1 MSAVGAARSTH
12 VLILAPA
19 GRDAALTKSV
29 LARAGI
35 ASAACADLD
44 ELCGA
49 LAAGAAR
56 RVAAAIITEEGLAE
70 GSIAGLASWIAEQE
84 PWSDFPF
91 VVLLDRR
98 NSSEDGTEEFAF
110 LKTTANITLLERP
123 VHGATLVSAVK
134 AALRARGRQY
144 EVHDTLKALE
154 ESEQRYRTLADSLP
168 QLVWTCRPDGTC
180 DYLSRQWLDYTGIA
194 ESEQLGLSWPDL
206 PIHPDDRRRVSK
218 CWKAAIAD
226 RGDYDLDLR
235 IRGAAGEYR
244 WFKARGTPLRDAG
257 GRIAK
262 WFGTCTDIGEIVG
275 ARVTLTRS
283 RAELE
288 GLVAARTK
296 SLAEANN
303 LLMKEIAERE
313 RAEDALRQTQKLES
327 LGQLTSGVAHDFNN
341 LLTAVLG
348 NIDLATRRID
358 DEATMRPLR
367 GAIRAAERGA
377 KLTAQLLAFSRKQ
390 RLAPKPVDLNLLVS
404 EAGDM
409 LFRTMGTT
417 VRVETVLESG
427 LWPALIDP
435 NQIELALLNLAING
449 RDAMTE
455 GGRLTIRT
463 ANVPADARPA
473 ELRPGDYVMIAVT
486 DTGAGMSEQVRARAF
501 EPFFTTK
508 DIGKGSGLGLSMVH
522 GLAVQSGGNVYI
534 DSRVGQGTTVR
545 LYVPRASGTPAS
557 AQEGQASDIP
567 TLGKATILVVDDD
580 AGVREIAVNALHE
593 LGYRTLEAE
602 NGPVALDRLA
612 RGDPIDLLLVDVAM
626 PGMNGVELVRR
637 ARKRQP
643 ALRALFATGYA
654 DIDAFEHVGDDLL
667 LQKPYRLETLADLV
681 RRALLHDVP
690 AAGGTTNVVPIKP
703 SPSRPSSS
711 KR

>member
-1 MSAVGAARSTH
+1 MRTAGVARSTH

-19 GRDAALTKSV
+19 GRDAALTQAV
-29 LARAGI
+29 LGHAGI
-35 ASAACADLD
+35 ASAVCANLD
-44 ELCGA
+44 ELCRA
-49 LAAGAAR
+49 LMAGAAHG
-56 RVAAAIITEEGLAE
+56 VAAAIITEEGLIE
-70 GSIAGLASWIAEQE
+70 GDVAGLARWIADQD
-84 PWSDFPF
+84 PWSDLPF

-98 NSSEDGTEEFAF
+98 TSSADGAEQFAF
-110 LKTTANITLLERP
+110 LRTAANITLLERP

-180 DYLSRQWLDYTGIA
+180 DYLSRQWLDYTGIP
-194 ESEQLGLSWPDL
+194 ESEQRDLSWPDL
-206 PIHPDDRRRVSK
+206 AIHPDDRERVSE
-218 CWKAAIAD
+218 CWSAAIGGS
-226 RGDYDLDLR
+226 GDYDLELR
-235 IRGAAGEYR
+235 IRGASGDYR
-244 WFKARGTPLRDAG
+244 WFKTRGTPLRDAE

-262 WFGTCTDIGEIVG
+262 WFGTCTDISEIVV
-275 ARVTLTRS
+275 ARETSARS

-288 GLVAARTK
+288 SLVTARTK

-377 KLTAQLLAFSRKQ
+377 KLTTQLLAFSRKQ

-417 VRVETVLESG
+417 VRVETMLEPG

-435 NQIELALLNLAING
+435 NQIELVLINLAING
-449 RDAMTE
+449 RDAMAE

-463 ANVPADARPA
+463 ANVPADARPSD
-473 ELRPGDYVMIAVT
+473 LPPGDYVMIAVA
-486 DTGAGMSEQVRARAF
+486 DTGTGMTEQVRARAF

-508 DIGKGSGLGLSMVH
+508 EVGKGSGLGLSMVH

-534 DSRVGQGTTVR
+534 DSRVGHGTTVR
-545 LYVPRASGTPAS
+545 LYVPRASGEPGS
-557 AQEGQASDIP
+557 GHQRQASD
-567 TLGKATILVVDDD
+567 LLSVGKATILVVDDD

-602 NGPVALDRLA
+602 NGQAALDRLA
-612 RGDPIDLLLVDVAM
+612 QGEPIDLLLVDVAM
-626 PGMNGVELVRR
+626 PGMNGVEMVRR
-637 ARKRQP
+637 ARERYP
-643 ALRALFATGYA
+643 TLRALFATGYA
-654 DIDAFEHVGDDLL
+654 DIDAFEHGGSDLL

-681 RRALLHDVP
+681 RRALLRDVP
-690 AAGGTTNVVPIKP
+690 AGMAAPNVVPIKP
-703 SPSRPSSS
+703 SPSKPSS

>member
-1 MSAVGAARSTH
+1 MSTAGAARSMH

-19 GRDAALTKSV
+19 GRDAALTQAV

-35 ASAACADLD
+35 ASAVCANLH

-49 LAAGAAR
+49 LTAGAAHGA
-56 RVAAAIITEEGLAE
+56 AAAIITEEGLID
-70 GSIAGLASWIAEQE
+70 GDIAGLSGWIANQE
-84 PWSDFPF
+84 PWSDLPF

-98 NSSEDGTEEFAF
+98 TSSENRAEEFAF
-110 LKTTANITLLERP
+110 LRTTANITLLERP
-123 VHGATLVSAVK
+123 VHGATLVSAVN

-180 DYLSRQWLDYTGIA
+180 DYLSRQWLDYTGIP
-194 ESEQLGLSWPDL
+194 ESEQRDLSWPDL
-206 PIHPDDRRRVSK
+206 AIHPDDCERVSQ
-218 CWKAAIAD
+218 CWRAAI
-226 RGDYDLDLR
+226 RGQGDYDLELR
-235 IRGAAGEYR
+235 IRGASGDYR
-244 WFKARGTPLRDAG
+244 WFKTRGTPLRDAE

-262 WFGTCTDIGEIVG
+262 WFGTCTDISEIVV
-275 ARVTLTRS
+275 ARETLARS

-288 GLVAARTK
+288 SLVAARTK

-348 NIDLATRRID
+348 NIDLATRRIS
-358 DEATMRPLR
+358 DEAIMRPLR

-377 KLTAQLLAFSRKQ
+377 KLTSQLLAFSRKQ

-417 VRVETVLESG
+417 VRVETMLEPG

-435 NQIELALLNLAING
+435 NQIELVLINLAING
-449 RDAMTE
+449 RDAMAE

-473 ELRPGDYVMIAVT
+473 DLRPGDYVMIAVA
-486 DTGAGMSEQVRARAF
+486 DTGTGMTEQVRARAF

-508 DIGKGSGLGLSMVH
+508 EVGKGSGLGLSMVH

-534 DSRVGQGTTVR
+534 DSRVGHGTTVR
-545 LYVPRASGTPAS
+545 LYVPRASGEPAS
-557 AQEGQASDIP
+557 RHKRQASDII
-567 TLGKATILVVDDD
+567 TLGTATVLVVDDD
-580 AGVREIAVNALHE
+580 TGVREIAVNALHE

-602 NGPVALDRLA
+602 NGQAALDRLA
-612 RGDPIDLLLVDVAM
+612 QGESIDLLLVDVAM
-626 PGMNGVELVRR
+626 PGMNGVEMVRR
-637 ARKRQP
+637 AREHQP

-654 DIDAFEHVGDDLL
+654 DIDAFEHAGSDLL
-667 LQKPYRLETLADLV
+667 LPKPYRLETLADLV
-681 RRALLHDVP
+681 RRALLRDVP
-690 AAGGTTNVVPIKP
+690 AAMGATNVVPIKP
-703 SPSRPSSS
+703 APSKSSS

>member
-1 MSAVGAARSTH
+1 M
-12 VLILAPA
+12 
-19 GRDAALTKSV
+19 

-35 ASAACADLD
+35 ASAVCANLD
-44 ELCGA
+44 ELCRA
-49 LAAGAAR
+49 LAAGAAQGA
-56 RVAAAIITEEGLAE
+56 AAAIITEEGLVE
-70 GSIAGLASWIAEQE
+70 GSIAGLARWIADQE
-84 PWSDFPF
+84 PWSDLPF

-98 NSSEDGTEEFAF
+98 TSSQDGAGEVAF
-110 LKTTANITLLERP
+110 LETTANITLLERP

-154 ESEQRYRTLADSLP
+154 ESEHGYRTLADSLP

-180 DYLSRQWLDYTGIA
+180 DYLSRRWLDYTGIP

-206 PIHPDDRRRVSK
+206 AIHPDDRQRVSEG
-218 CWKAAIAD
+218 WAAAIAGH
-226 RGDYDLDLR
+226 GDYDLELR
-235 IRGAAGEYR
+235 IRGAAGDYR
-244 WFKARGTPLRDAG
+244 WFKTRGMPLRDAEG
-257 GRIAK
+257 QIAK
-262 WFGTCTDIGEIVG
+262 WFGTCTDISEIVV
-275 ARVTLTRS
+275 ARETLARS

-288 GLVAARTK
+288 SLVAARTK

-348 NIDLATRRID
+348 NIDLAARRID
-358 DEATMRPLR
+358 DEATMRALR

-377 KLTAQLLAFSRKQ
+377 KLTSQLLAFSRKQ

-404 EAGDM
+404 EASDM

-417 VRVETVLESG
+417 VRVETMLEPG

-435 NQIELALLNLAING
+435 NQIELVLLNLAING
-449 RDAMTE
+449 RDAMVE

-473 ELRPGDYVMIAVT
+473 DLRPGDYVMIAVA
-486 DTGAGMSEQVRARAF
+486 DTGAGMTEQVRARAF

-534 DSRVGQGTTVR
+534 DSRVGRGTTIR
-545 LYVPRASGTPAS
+545 LYVPRASGEAAS
-557 AQEGQASDIP
+557 GQEWQASDIP

-593 LGYRTLEAE
+593 LGYRTLEAV
-602 NGPVALDRLA
+602 NGPAALDRLSQ
-612 RGDPIDLLLVDVAM
+612 GDPINLLLVDVAM
-626 PGMNGVELVRR
+626 PGMNGVEMVRR
-637 ARKRQP
+637 ARERQP
-643 ALRALFATGYA
+643 TLRALFATGYA
-654 DIDAFEHVGDDLL
+654 DIEAFEHAGDDLL
-667 LQKPYRLETLADLV
+667 LQKPYRLDRLADLV
-681 RRALLHDVP
+681 RQALLRDVP
-690 AAGGTTNVVPIKP
+690 VAVEATNVVPIKA
-703 SPSRPSSS
+703 SPSKPSSS

>member
-1 MSAVGAARSTH
+1 
-12 VLILAPA
+12 
-19 GRDAALTKSV
+19 
-29 LARAGI
+29 
-35 ASAACADLD
+35 
-44 ELCGA
+44 
-49 LAAGAAR
+49 
-56 RVAAAIITEEGLAE
+56 
-70 GSIAGLASWIAEQE
+70 
-84 PWSDFPF
+84 
-91 VVLLDRR
+91 
-98 NSSEDGTEEFAF
+98 
-110 LKTTANITLLERP
+110 
-123 VHGATLVSAVK
+123 
-134 AALRARGRQY
+134 
-144 EVHDTLKALE
+144 
-154 ESEQRYRTLADSLP
+154 
-168 QLVWTCRPDGTC
+168 
-180 DYLSRQWLDYTGIA
+180 
-194 ESEQLGLSWPDL
+194 
-206 PIHPDDRRRVSK
+206 
-218 CWKAAIAD
+218 
-226 RGDYDLDLR
+226 
-235 IRGAAGEYR
+235 
-244 WFKARGTPLRDAG
+244 
-257 GRIAK
+257 
-262 WFGTCTDIGEIVG
+262 
-275 ARVTLTRS
+275 
-283 RAELE
+283 
-288 GLVAARTK
+288 
-296 SLAEANN
+296 
-303 LLMKEIAERE
+303 MKEIAERE

-367 GAIRAAERGA
+367 GAVRAAERGA

-417 VRVETVLESG
+417 VRVETMLESG

-435 NQIELALLNLAING
+435 NQIELVLLDLAING
-449 RDAMTE
+449 RDAMTA

-463 ANVPADARPA
+463 ANVPTDTRPA
-473 ELRPGDYVMIAVT
+473 ELRPGDYVMIAVS

-545 LYVPRASGTPAS
+545 IYVPRASGTPAS
-557 AQEGQASDIP
+557 AQERQASQLP

-593 LGYRTLEAE
+593 LGFRTAEAE
-602 NGPVALDRLA
+602 NGPAALDRLA

-690 AAGGTTNVVPIKP
+690 AAGGVTNVVPIKSP
-703 SPSRPSSS
+703 PSRPSSS